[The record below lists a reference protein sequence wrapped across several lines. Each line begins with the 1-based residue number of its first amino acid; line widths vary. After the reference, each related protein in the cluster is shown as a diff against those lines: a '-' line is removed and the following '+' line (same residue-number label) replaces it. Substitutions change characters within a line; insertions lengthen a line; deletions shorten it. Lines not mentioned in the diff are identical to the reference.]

1 MIVGATPATDATILH
16 TASTLYHRHRLRRVY
31 YSAFSPIPH
40 GDSRL
45 PVAPP
50 PLIREHRL
58 YQADWLLRFYG
69 FRADEITP
77 ISEPSLDLEIDPK
90 LSWALRNRGYF
101 PVDLNRGSFND
112 LLRVPGLGKR
122 NVQRICQI
130 RRYRKLRLIDL
141 PKLRVA
147 VAKVRPW
154 VVTADHNPD
163 LALLDRQDLRAK
175 LTKPNVQLELFSP
188 AVSAVTGEV

>member
-1 MIVGATPATDATILH
+1 LK
-16 TASTLYHRHRLRRVY
+16 TASDLYHRHRLRRVY

-45 PVAPP
+45 PVAAP

-69 FRADEITP
+69 FRPDEITP
-77 ISEPSLDLEIDPK
+77 DEAPSLDLEIDPK
-90 LSWALRNRGYF
+90 LSWAFRNRAFF
-101 PVDLNRGSFND
+101 PVDLNRD
-112 LLRVPGLGKR
+112 DYRRLLRVPGLGKR
-122 NVQRICQI
+122 NVMRICQI

-141 PKLRVA
+141 PKLRVP

-154 VVTADHNPD
+154 VKTEDHNPD
-163 LALLDRQDLRAK
+163 LVLLDRQDLRQR
-175 LTKPNVQLELFSP
+175 LTKPNVQLELFAP